1 MKPLIS
7 IIIPAYNIAGLLQG
21 MVSDLL
27 AQPFRFFEILIVLR
41 EDDPDTARAAEEM
54 SHTDDR
60 IRVIYR
66 NSPGVSAG
74 RNAGIEA
81 ARGELL
87 VFPDGDDRVT
97 RGYLG
102 TLLGT
107 IADSKKQLMSKGFP
121 RIQAQLGIVG

>member
-87 VFPDGDDRVT
+87 VDTWESRRLVSSGEVSV
-97 RGYLG
+97 RGVYG
-102 TLLGT
+102 Y
-107 IADSKKQLMSKGFP
+107 
-121 RIQAQLGIVG
+121 V